1 MSINGKPQLEPCNCA
16 ALRAAARHVS
26 QMYDGH
32 ISDAE
37 LRTSQFTILSMLKRL
52 GPTTINTLARNMVM
66 DRTTLGRNI
75 VPLQRRRLITAR
87 RSPTDGR
94 SKELQLTQA
103 GLARLEASVEGWRK
117 AQTQFEAALGPERL
131 AQLRSLLQ
139 VVVES
144 DLRIDGDSRN

>member
-1 MSINGKPQLEPCNCA
+1 MPS
-16 ALRAAARHVS
+16 
-26 QMYDGH
+26 
-32 ISDAE
+32 
-37 LRTSQFTILSMLKRL
+37 LRTSQFTILSMLERL

-75 VPLQRRRLITAR
+75 VPLQRSRLITVR

-94 SKELQLTQA
+94 SRELQLTQA
-103 GLARLEASVEGWRK
+103 GLAHLEASVEGWRK
-117 AQTQFEAALGPERL
+117 AQAQFEAALGPERL

-144 DLRIDGDSRN
+144 DFRIDGDSRN